1 MGESE
6 TLLALRLT
14 SPVLL
19 AWPVMLYVLL
29 VSLFMLMR
37 RTELCLLTTFL
48 LTFYWGFSL
57 HWGTFLSSS
66 TYMIAFALYT
76 ICGLLIAILTIGV
89 LLSKPASS
97 VDQRNIE
104 LPQ

>member
-6 TLLALRLT
+6 TILALSLP
-14 SPVLL
+14 SSVLP

-48 LTFYWGFSL
+48 FTFYWGFSL

-66 TYMIAFALYT
+66 TYMIAFAFTSLRQ
-76 ICGLLIAILTIGV
+76 GLPWPNRRSRMAPTGT
-89 LLSKPASS
+89 
-97 VDQRNIE
+97 
-104 LPQ
+104 